1 MQAEGTVC
9 GISQKEDRYTLI
21 LEDCLVSGQGETFE
35 TGRLQL
41 RVDAEDAAGAGMAD
55 GLADSVDAAQVV
67 SAGGGAAAG
76 AFPVRYGTRVRA
88 SGELAPFSSP
98 RNPGEFD
105 YGFYYRSLHLR
116 ASLDADGL
124 AALDGNVSLLY
135 QWIYLMRNRAGEIL
149 SAICG
154 GEEAGLLR
162 AMILGDKGELDAD
175 VRGMYQDGGIAHLIA
190 ISGLHASLVGM
201 TVYSLLRKMG
211 GGFGVSGLAA
221 GGLLF
226 CYGVLAG
233 FGASVFRAVAMLM
246 CRFLAG
252 YLGKTYDALSAMALS
267 AMLLLADSP
276 YLLFQ
281 SGFQLSFGAIVAIS
295 GVAEV
300 LRAGLPGADAEEAA
314 GAAGAAGTERKA
326 SGCLGKAAVPAR
338 LGKSAGLA
346 RFGKSVRDGLI
357 VGAAVQLVTF
367 PVILYHFFQYPP
379 YGFFLNFLVIPA
391 MTYLLLSGIL
401 GIFAGAVSLPLGEL
415 CVGSAHYIL
424 TFYRRLLEW
433 TGELPGNLLVWGR
446 PEVWE
451 LAVYYGALAAVLAV
465 CAAAG
470 AERTPVAG
478 TGKAPGG
485 GAGRLSVAG
494 PGRPPWAGEG
504 ESPGAAA
511 WASFARICTPGV
523 SLLSLAAFLF
533 LAVFLL
539 MPRAPERA
547 QITFLDVGQ
556 GDGSFIRTPGGSI
569 LVDGGSSHIRSLGQY
584 RLEPFLKCQA
594 AADID
599 YAIVSHGDSDHISG
613 LKYLFEECPE
623 IRIWNLI
630 LPDYDR
636 EGEVY
641 GELAALARLRGAA
654 VHYMRAGDSLKMGDL
669 RLWCLHPSAD
679 FNERD
684 INEQSLVFRLE
695 YGGLSAL
702 FTGDIEDGGER
713 QILECTAPELLR
725 ADILKAAHHGS
736 KTSSSP
742 AFLQA
747 VLPEMAV
754 LSYGEGN
761 SYGHPS
767 PEVVERME
775 EMGTVLWR
783 TAECGAVIVTETEDG
798 WRVERFAWE

>member
-9 GISQKEDRYTLI
+9 GISRKEDRYTLI

-41 RVDAEDAAGAGMAD
+41 RADAEDVAGAGMAD
-55 GLADSVDAAQVV
+55 GLVDSVDAAQVV
-67 SAGGGAAAG
+67 SAAGGAAAG
-76 AFPVRYGTRVRA
+76 VFPVQYGTRVRA

-116 ASLDADGL
+116 ASLDADAL

-226 CYGVLAG
+226 CYGVMAG

-300 LRAGLPGADAEEAA
+300 LRAGLPGADAEAEE
-314 GAAGAAGTERKA
+314 AAGAAGTERKA
-326 SGCLGKAAVPAR
+326 SDCL
-338 LGKSAGLA
+338 
-346 RFGKSVRDGLI
+346 GKSVRDGLI

-424 TFYRRLLEW
+424 AFYRRLLEW

-470 AERTPVAG
+470 AERTHVAG
-478 TGKAPGG
+478 AGKAPGG
-485 GAGRLSVAG
+485 GAGKVPVVGAEKPSV
-494 PGRPPWAGEG
+494 
-504 ESPGAAA
+504 AAA

-523 SLLSLAAFLF
+523 SLSSLAAFLF

-569 LVDGGSSHIRSLGQY
+569 LVDGGSSQIRSLGQY

-613 LKYLFEECPE
+613 LKYLLEECPE
-623 IRIWNLI
+623 IRIRNLI

-641 GELAALARLRGAA
+641 GELAALARSRDAA
-654 VHYMRAGDSLKMGDL
+654 VHYIRAGDSLKMGDL

-798 WRVERFAWE
+798 WRVEQFAWE

>member
-76 AFPVRYGTRVRA
+76 VFPVRYGTRVRA

-116 ASLDADGL
+116 ATLDADAL

-154 GEEAGLLR
+154 REEAGLLR

-300 LRAGLPGADAEEAA
+300 LRAGLPGADAEAEEAS
-314 GAAGAAGTERKA
+314 GAAGAGRKA
-326 SGCLGKAAVPAR
+326 SGCLGKAAVLGR
-338 LGKSAGLA
+338 LGKNAGLA
-346 RFGKSVRDGLI
+346 RLGKSVRDGLI

-424 TFYRRLLEW
+424 AFYRRLLEW

-478 TGKAPGG
+478 AGKVP
-485 GAGRLSVAG
+485 VAG
-494 PGRPPWAGEG
+494 IGRPPL
-504 ESPGAAA
+504 AAA

>member
-41 RVDAEDAAGAGMAD
+41 RADAEDVAGAG
-55 GLADSVDAAQVV
+55 L
-67 SAGGGAAAG
+67 AAG
-76 AFPVRYGTRVRA
+76 TEAAGSGRFPIKYGTRVRA

-226 CYGVLAG
+226 CYGVMAG

-300 LRAGLPGADAEEAA
+300 LRAGLPGADAEAEEAA
-314 GAAGAAGTERKA
+314 GAAGAESKA

-346 RFGKSVRDGLI
+346 RLGKSVRDGLI

-446 PEVWE
+446 PGVWE
-451 LAVYYGALAAVLAV
+451 LAVYYGALAAVLVV

-470 AERTPVAG
+470 AGRTHVAG
-478 TGKAPGG
+478 TGKAPWG

-504 ESPGAAA
+504 ESPVAAVR
-511 WASFARICTPGV
+511 ASFARICTPGV
-523 SLLSLAAFLF
+523 SLSSLAAFLF

-556 GDGSFIRTPGGSI
+556 GDGSFIRTPRGSI
-569 LVDGGSSHIRSLGQY
+569 LVDGGSSQIRSLGQY

-613 LKYLFEECPE
+613 LKYLLEECPE
-623 IRIWNLI
+623 IRIRNLI

-641 GELAALARLRGAA
+641 GELAALARSRDAA

-702 FTGDIEDGGER
+702 FTGDIENGGER